1 MRMKGNPEN
10 AFHVIFLLFSVCR
23 GEIYK
28 SLSHIL
34 TDLKEK
40 ACDASYRKI
49 YKWRTIVQICQN
61 VRLLVLLNAIHD
73 SYIKSHGFHITLKSS
88 SIVSGD
94 TKFA

>member
-10 AFHVIFLLFSVCR
+10 ALHIIFLLFSVCR

-40 ACDASYRKI
+40 ACDASYRKT
-49 YKWRTIVQICQN
+49 YKWRTIMQMCQ
-61 VRLLVLLNAIHD
+61 
-73 SYIKSHGFHITLKSS
+73 
-88 SIVSGD
+88 IVSP
-94 TKFA
+94 